1 MSTHDTEDTLVYLDP
16 NDISEPEIT
25 NVRPWSSTH
34 GDTETEIQAIEAL
47 MRSIAT
53 EGQLQTGKVMKVANP
68 AAGEAPYMLIAG
80 RRRRR
85 AILMY
90 NLALA
95 EGKQPLKFAV
105 TLAAEDL
112 KAPKMFRQAAH
123 ENLQRAGLSPMDFAM
138 DCGLV
143 RTKFKWEGKAG
154 TKKVAD
160 FFEVSPAYVTEHEK
174 LLGLPEDVQ
183 TKVHNGELSRDD
195 AFKLAKIAEAAEK
208 ETPGSGAAVASAVA
222 KEAVEAGKAVERA
235 AEELTGPSSS
245 EGPAAGAASE
255 RTEAGTAA
263 PKAGTAAPKA
273 GKKKAA
279 KKKAAA
285 AKSKVIKGKL
295 REIDPDKSKARSK
308 KEILEF
314 FEGCK
319 GPVYGHANGAVH
331 QFVDNLLKYAA
342 GEIQDRTLE
351 KYFDAMVD
359 KAPKGTP
366 APKVETAPAD
376 DKGKA
381 TATPPAKKK
390 AAKKK

>member
-1 MSTHDTEDTLVYLDP
+1 M
-16 NDISEPEIT
+16 
-25 NVRPWSSTH
+25 
-34 GDTETEIQAIEAL
+34 
-47 MRSIAT
+47 
-53 EGQLQTGKVMKVANP
+53 
-68 AAGEAPYMLIAG
+68 
-80 RRRRR
+80 
-85 AILMY
+85 
-90 NLALA
+90 
-95 EGKQPLKFAV
+95 
-105 TLAAEDL
+105 
-112 KAPKMFRQAAH
+112 
-123 ENLQRAGLSPMDFAM
+123 
-138 DCGLV
+138 
-143 RTKFKWEGKAG
+143 
-154 TKKVAD
+154 
-160 FFEVSPAYVTEHEK
+160 
-174 LLGLPEDVQ
+174 PEDVQ

-208 ETPGSGAAVASAVA
+208 ETPGSGAAVAAAVA

-255 RTEAGTAA
+255 GTGAGTA
-263 PKAGTAAPKA
+263 GTAAAPKA

-376 DKGKA
+376 GKGKT

>member
-85 AILMY
+85 AILMH

-235 AEELTGPSSS
+235 AEELMSPGNPD
-245 EGPAAGAASE
+245 GPAVD
-255 RTEAGTAA
+255 EAGTEG
-263 PKAGTAAPKA
+263 AGTETAAA
-273 GKKKAA
+273 GGTGKKKATKKKA
-279 KKKAAA
+279 VKKAAA
-285 AKSKVIKGKL
+285 AAKTKVIKKKL
-295 REIDPDKSKARSK
+295 REGGGPTVTARSK

-342 GEIQDRTLE
+342 GEIQDKTLE

-366 APKVETAPAD
+366 APKAETAPAD